1 MDQRKPFKGQNN
13 QNQNKLTPEK
23 IIIGTS
29 NTFRRNNLLTNASR
43 GLGKAVQS
51 GDHVSYI
58 VGNDREG
65 YIEYIILNATIP
77 TNERK

>member
-1 MDQRKPFKGQNN
+1 MDQRKPFKGQNQ

-29 NTFRRNNLLTNASR
+29 DEFRRNNLLTNAAR

-65 YIEYIILNATIP
+65 YIEYIILYAKIP
-77 TNERK
+77 TNEAK

>member
-29 NTFRRNNLLTNASR
+29 DTFRRNTLLTNASR
-43 GLGKAVQS
+43 GLSKAVQS

-77 TNERK
+77 TNEAK